1 MEAPHAPDSAAS
13 EADAHVDLGAGDPG
27 VTEVLDVEQCWA
39 LLASAEVGRL
49 AVAAAGDI
57 DIFPINFTLDDGTVL
72 FRSAE
77 GTKLIEVVMSGRVAF
92 EVDGYEPDHGQAWS
106 VVLKGVAKVLDRFDD
121 IYHAQD
127 LPLFPWNASPK
138 ERFVRIVPTKLT
150 GRRFMV
156 QQDRAGGVSAL

>member
-1 MEAPHAPDSAAS
+1 MEAPRTPDSAAS
-13 EADAHVDLGAGDPG
+13 EADSHVDLCAGDPG

-92 EVDGYEPDHGQAWS
+92 EVDGYEPHHGQAWS
-106 VVLKGVAKVLDRFDD
+106 VVLKGVA
-121 IYHAQD
+121 
-127 LPLFPWNASPK
+127 
-138 ERFVRIVPTKLT
+138 
-150 GRRFMV
+150 
-156 QQDRAGGVSAL
+156 